1 MNALN
6 KKMAKR
12 TGAHGAPAAMV
23 VSSVCSSISISKIVD
38 FIEAGPFGSA
48 LFLCGENRAPQRVIP
63 STSQRV
69 ILSAAKDL
77 AFID

>member
-48 LFLCGENRAPQRVIP
+48 FFLCGENRDP
-63 STSQRV
+63 QRV
-69 ILSAAKDL
+69 ILSVAKDL
-77 AFID
+77 AFIS

>member
-38 FIEAGPFGSA
+38 FMSAEPFGSA
-48 LFLCGENRAPQRVIP
+48 LFVCGENREIF
-63 STSQRV
+63 SC
-69 ILSAAKDL
+69 
-77 AFID
+77 

>member
-6 KKMAKR
+6 KKMTKR

-38 FIEAGPFGSA
+38 FIEAEPVGSA
-48 LFLCGENRAPQRVIP
+48 LFLCNCHPRPDRGSRLLDSRFREND
-63 STSQRV
+63 
-69 ILSAAKDL
+69 ILN
-77 AFID
+77 FNC

>member
-1 MNALN
+1 MNVLN

-48 LFLCGENRAPQRVIP
+48 FFLCGENRDP
-63 STSQRV
+63 QRV
-69 ILSAAKDL
+69 ILSVAKDL
-77 AFID
+77 AFIS

>member
-12 TGAHGAPAAMV
+12 TGTLGAAF
-23 VSSVCSSISISKIVD
+23 SISKIVD

>member
-6 KKMAKR
+6 KKMTKR

-38 FIEAGPFGSA
+38 FIEAEPFGSA
-48 LFLCGENRAPQRVIP
+48 LFLP
-63 STSQRV
+63 SPRV
-69 ILSAAKDL
+69 ILSGAKDL